1 MKWLKTGYY
10 ALIFPF
16 QGSVVATMMVWEI
29 CLAKSLLPQDKQ
41 ETWKQKVTKKHFIGH
56 KMLFSQLDKQSSF
69 SEKKN
74 AIKIDTLNTLVFT
87 SCFV

>member
-69 SEKKN
+69 SKKKMQLKL
-74 AIKIDTLNTLVFT
+74 IR
-87 SCFV
+87 

>member
-1 MKWLKTGYY
+1 MKWLKTAYH
-10 ALIFPF
+10 ALICQF
-16 QGSVVATMMVWEI
+16 QGSVVATMMVWKI

-41 ETWKQKVTKKHFIGH
+41 EIWKHKVTKKHFIGH

-69 SEKKN
+69 SRKN

-87 SCFV
+87 SCFL